1 MSVVKR
7 WVLASLC
14 VLLVVSASVPAM
26 AQTYPVPIGAEQAF
40 DATVAQKDPLTG
52 ESRTVIL
59 VDIRSRAEFSWVG
72 TAAKVTEI
80 VFLDGEKVVP
90 DHGKV
95 TLEHDGMFIVYNV
108 KGRNKRA
115 LVQKVKSMAT
125 TAIAVSIPYKL
136 WNETEGKLVTNP
148 DFAAEIAKLQGDN
161 VVLIVFCRSGE
172 RSGEDQCG
180 AVISP
185 TGFDALYEI
194 DQPDKTTGNG
204 GFEGNTYGNVFNGYR
219 GFPGRDTWTQ
229 IHPSV
234 SWKDAGLPIKIGA
247 PLPALPAK

>member
-1 MSVVKR
+1 MNVFKR
-7 WVLASLC
+7 CVLASLC
-14 VLLVVSASVPAM
+14 VLLVVTASVPAM

-59 VDIRSRAEFSWVG
+59 VDIRTRAEFSWVG
-72 TAAKVTEI
+72 AAAKVTDI
-80 VFLDGEKVVP
+80 AFLDGEKVVP

-95 TLEHDGMFIVYNV
+95 ILEHDGMFIVYNV

-115 LVQKVKSMAT
+115 LVQKVAKMT
-125 TAIAVSIPYKL
+125 TASIAVNIPYKL
-136 WNETEGKLVTNP
+136 WNEATAKMVPND
-148 DFAAEIAKLQGDN
+148 DFASEIAKLQGEN
-161 VVLIVFCRSGE
+161 VVLILFCRSGD
-172 RSGEDQCG
+172 RSGEFQCG
-180 AVISP
+180 TVIDPDGFAAV
-185 TGFDALYEI
+185 YEI

-204 GFEGNTYGNVFNGYR
+204 GFEGNTYNSVFNGYR

-229 IHPSV
+229 LHPSV

-247 PLPALPAK
+247 DPFALPVK